1 MATLPLMSVVFTL
14 PTTLVMLGAS
24 EAFVRA
30 VISGSAS
37 RMPACPSPVCRLSVS
52 LSMPL
57 SASLHVI
64 AT

>member
-14 PTTLVMLGAS
+14 PTMLVMLRAS
-24 EAFVRA
+24 EAFVMV
-30 VISGSAS
+30 VISGKT
-37 RMPACPSPVCRLSVS
+37 PVCPSPVCRLSVR